1 MVKEVVKRHVN
12 RPAKIVGLLGIFIY
26 LCLGYY
32 LKIKLMYDY
41 ENWTKNFALMKNYLR
56 AAHVHGLLMSVILLF
71 YAFLVEFAEL
81 GGQLK
86 RVGTYLAIA
95 GTILVPLNLVGSAFG
110 FKNALL
116 SHLGVLMVLT
126 AVGILVWGHLKK
138 G

>member
-1 MVKEVVKRHVN
+1 MVSEVVKRHVN
-12 RPAKIVGLLGIFIY
+12 RPAKIVGLVGIFLY

-41 ENWTKNFALMKNYLR
+41 ADWTKNYALMKNYLR
-56 AAHVHGLLMSVILLF
+56 AAHVHGLTLSIILLF

-81 GGQLK
+81 GDQLK
-86 RVGTYLAIA
+86 KIGTYLAI
-95 GTILVPLNLVGSAFG
+95 GGVVLVPLNLVTAAFG
-110 FKNALL
+110 FKNAAH
-116 SHLGVLMVLT
+116 SQLGVLMILS